1 MENVVLQS
9 DRGSEGTMKGRGEKK
24 RKQTGNVQKKK
35 KRVRGK
41 LREVRRKVWTVR
53 KGDEAEKDRGK
64 EHIREDEW
72 RR

>member
-1 MENVVLQS
+1 MQ
-9 DRGSEGTMKGRGEKK
+9 K
-24 RKQTGNVQKKK
+24 RKN
-35 KRVRGK
+35 RVRGK
-41 LREVRRKVWTVR
+41 LREVRRKVWTVG

>member
-1 MENVVLQS
+1 MQ
-9 DRGSEGTMKGRGEKK
+9 K
-24 RKQTGNVQKKK
+24 RKN
-35 KRVRGK
+35 RVRGK

-64 EHIREDEW
+64 EHMREDEW